1 VPLPAVPTSSTPCG
15 LARSVSHVGNPT
27 SEPANENVVCANR
40 AAHGKSPMPV
50 KATVTTQPANP
61 PRQLR
66 QNVMLKPLPNARRN
80 SLARFLDSRKR
91 WIGDSSEETS
101 PKKPAIGEG
110 GPSDAEELQG
120 NEKLESVPSNAVAD
134 GAASDP
140 C

>member
-1 VPLPAVPTSSTPCG
+1 MPLPAGPTSSTPCG

-66 QNVMLKPLPNARRN
+66 QNVMLKRKWLIFWYFILFQNIWWHIR
-80 SLARFLDSRKR
+80 LAVTTK
-91 WIGDSSEETS
+91 
-101 PKKPAIGEG
+101 
-110 GPSDAEELQG
+110 LQ
-120 NEKLESVPSNAVAD
+120 
-134 GAASDP
+134 
-140 C
+140 